1 MSLPTLRGMTERSTQ
16 EAIVKRGEVSLAT
29 RLWIPPGQPQFPCV
43 IFVHG
48 LGSSKESPRNVV
60 IAQRLVDAGIAALLF
75 DLSGHGE
82 SSLDARD
89 GVAGYIEDLAAICD
103 WASEQAQIDGNRLG
117 IAGSSLGGVV
127 ALRAIIRNIVAPATM
142 VLRAPPVEL
151 DDFARLSV
159 PTLVLIGSRDALL
172 ARLRGID
179 TAIKAVSLDVVD
191 GAGHLFEE
199 PGTLEAAA
207 NETARWFKTHL
218 AATEEPA
225 YSRGGGGEPR
235 SREEELTDD

>member
-1 MSLPTLRGMTERSTQ
+1 MSSSTLQGMTKRSTQ
-16 EAIVKRGEVSLAT
+16 EAIVKRGEVSLAA
-29 RLWIPPGQPQFPCV
+29 RLWIPSGQPPFPHV

-60 IAQRLVDAGIAALLF
+60 IAQRLVDIGIASLLF

-82 SSLDARD
+82 SSIDALD
-89 GVAGYIEDLAAICD
+89 GVDGYIEDLEGMCA
-103 WASEQAQIDGNRLG
+103 WASEQAQFDGDRLG

-127 ALRAIIRNIVAPATM
+127 ALRATIRNIVAPTTM

-172 ARLRGID
+172 TRLRGID
-179 TAIKAVSLDVVD
+179 TATRAVSLHVVD
-191 GAGHLFEE
+191 GASHLFEE
-199 PGTLEAAA
+199 PGALEAAA
-207 NETARWFKTHL
+207 NETVRWFKTHL

-225 YSRGGGGEPR
+225 HSRGGGGEPR
-235 SREEELTDD
+235 SRLEELTDG

>member
-1 MSLPTLRGMTERSTQ
+1 MTKRSTQ
-16 EAIVKRGEVSLAT
+16 EAIVKRGEVSLAA
-29 RLWIPPGQPQFPCV
+29 RLWIPPGQPPFPCV

-75 DLSGHGE
+75 DLNGHGA

-89 GVAGYIEDLAAICD
+89 GVDGYIEDLAAVCA
-103 WASEQAQIDGNRLG
+103 WASAQEQIDGNRLG

-127 ALRAIIRNIVAPATM
+127 ALHATIRNIVAPKTM

-172 ARLRGID
+172 TRFRGID
-179 TAIKAVSLDVVD
+179 TAIKAVSLDVID

-199 PGTLEAAA
+199 PGTLEAAT
-207 NETARWFKTHL
+207 NETVGWFKTHL
-218 AATEEPA
+218 MSTGVV
-225 YSRGGGGEPR
+225 SRFP
-235 SREEELTDD
+235 

>member
-1 MSLPTLRGMTERSTQ
+1 MTKRSTH
-16 EAIVKRGEVSLAT
+16 EAIVKRGEVSLAA
-29 RLWIPPGQPQFPCV
+29 RLWIPSGQPPFPHV

-60 IAQRLVDAGIAALLF
+60 IAQHLVDTGIAAVLF

-89 GVAGYIEDLAAICD
+89 GVEGYIEDLEAMRK

-127 ALRAIIRNIVAPATM
+127 ALHATIRNIVAPTTM

-172 ARLRGID
+172 TRLRGID
-179 TAIKAVSLDVVD
+179 TATKAVSLHVVD
-191 GAGHLFEE
+191 GASHLFEE
-199 PGTLEAAA
+199 PGTLEAATS
-207 NETARWFKTHL
+207 ETVRWFKTHL
-218 AATEEPA
+218 MSTGEVSRFPGRWRPA
-225 YSRGGGGEPR
+225 KTAR
-235 SREEELTDD
+235 EELTDD